1 MGVGKDV
8 VVGTRRERVEI
19 SRPAIRTRPISRVD
33 GRGCDVGAPALTGVG
48 IVRVSNADVICRSR
62 PLRNQGK
69 CAAAPSL
76 A

>member
-1 MGVGKDV
+1 MGVGKYV

-19 SRPAIRTRPISRVD
+19 SRPAVRTRPVSRVN

-48 IVRVSNADVICRSR
+48 IVRIRNPDVIRRSR
-62 PLRNQGK
+62 PLGNQWE